1 MKKCLVVIDMQNG
14 FIKQGTEHLPN
25 RIIEFIE
32 HSSFERIV
40 ATRYCN
46 TFETACY
53 KLGNWKECM
62 VGTYDVEIISQI
74 RPFVHRVFE
83 KQHILDLHLNLKNS
97 LRMKSLT
104 GYISVG

>member
-40 ATRYCN
+40 AT
-46 TFETACY
+46 
-53 KLGNWKECM
+53 
-62 VGTYDVEIISQI
+62 S
-74 RPFVHRVFE
+74 
-83 KQHILDLHLNLKNS
+83 ILLNLK
-97 LRMKSLT
+97 LA
-104 GYISVG
+104 